1 MPFFKIYSNSSTQ
14 TYLGG
19 QIWGKIPQYRTIPL
33 CVMVSSAM
41 ELQSGVFRFCRAY
54 TQKQTQTKCL
64 QGLRALCSVS
74 CVFIFTLRLQYICLS
89 YALDESQLFWLQ
101 NRQQNFDL
109 KEMALH
115 KSIPLKSWGLS
126 VYVCMSNYKFCHAS
140 RYGAETWHRGRSGP
154 RGWCATFWSDPIK
167 CHRSSR
173 GQTTLGMLYGYHFK
187 SE

>member
-1 MPFFKIYSNSSTQ
+1 MAIIRTWRITVILIAGKNLNTQIVAPCLDKHGAGSGISSL
-14 TYLGG
+14 YL
-19 QIWGKIPQYRTIPL
+19 WGYIQNTVDKV
-33 CVMVSSAM
+33 C
-41 ELQSGVFRFCRAY
+41 
-54 TQKQTQTKCL
+54 
-64 QGLRALCSVS
+64 
-74 CVFIFTLRLQYICLS
+74 TLMTDNFLMKGNK
-89 YALDESQLFWLQ
+89 

-126 VYVCMSNYKFCHAS
+126 VYVCMSNYKFCHAL

-173 GQTTLGMLYGYHFK
+173 GQTTSGMLYGYHFK
-187 SE
+187 RE